1 MLDAYIDDGLYY
13 KHRCASIFIKEYTM
27 DYQNYVQILKAMADP
42 NRLKII
48 DLLSCGSLCACDI
61 LEHFNFSQPTLSHHM
76 KVLQNAGI
84 VSARKDGK
92 WQHYT
97 LNDDFITSFKKDT
110 DLLLTS
116 DEHCIC
122 HSDADCPNCSSGK
135 VAITNEKN

>member
-1 MLDAYIDDGLYY
+1 MSILTNIDVCLCI
-13 KHRCASIFIKEYTM
+13 RKEFLM

-97 LNDDFITSFKKDT
+97 LNEEFMTSFKKDT

-116 DEHCIC
+116 DDQCIC

>member
-1 MLDAYIDDGLYY
+1 MLTNIDVCLCI
-13 KHRCASIFIKEYTM
+13 RKEFLM

-97 LNDDFITSFKKDT
+97 LNEEFMTSFKKDT

-116 DEHCIC
+116 DDQCIC